1 MDAGQDA
8 TDVQSFEALRPLAD
22 GFRNYY
28 HDAHFMAPEEALVD
42 KAQLMR
48 LSGPEMTVLVGGLRV
63 LGANAV
69 NNVEGRGCSRTIR
82 ASSRT
87 TSSSTS

>member
-1 MDAGQDA
+1 MRP
-8 TDVQSFEALRPLAD
+8 TYQSFEALRPLAD

-63 LGANAV
+63 LGANA
-69 NNVEGRGCSRTIR
+69 NNVKEGAFTQTLGN
-82 ASSRT
+82 ADE
-87 TSSSTS
+87 